1 MTWKPGADQL
11 TLAPPAEVSVADR
24 NVPEEPG
31 SGPTVELY
39 VRSLSDDVQPL
50 LDETLRRLREAEDVE
65 EVGVTVYGRSF
76 DPTGPAVATEPG
88 RALADRLEAFR
99 RWASENG
106 ASFGPFFR
114 ARTVERLADE
124 TCTRVDLPT
133 VTLAEYRGGE
143 LAFVAPCRLGER
155 HHSVLDRARRLA
167 AGQRP
172 EVASVDLHER
182 SEPTGEDG
190 TPVRT

>member
-1 MTWKPGADQL
+1 MTWQPGADQL

-50 LDETLRRLREAEDVE
+50 LDETLRRLREAEDIE

-76 DPTGPAVATEPG
+76 DPTGPAADTEPG
-88 RALADRLEAFR
+88 RVLADRLEAFR

-114 ARTVERLADE
+114 ARTVDGI
-124 TCTRVDLPT
+124 TGGTSTRIDLPT
-133 VTLAEYRGGE
+133 VTLAEYRDGD
-143 LAFVAPCRLGER
+143 LAFVAPCRLDGR
-155 HHSVLDRARRLA
+155 YHAVLDRAERLA
-167 AGQRP
+167 GGEHRSATAVEAPDRVDPSG
-172 EVASVDLHER
+172 ENGASV
-182 SEPTGEDG
+182 
-190 TPVRT
+190 RT